1 MFMIPSGVKRILEKH
16 QVMPDQ
22 RILVALSGGADS
34 MALLNVLL
42 MLGYNCEAAHC
53 NFHLRGDESDEDE
66 RFVADYCRK
75 KQVPLH
81 IKHFDTEEESGQKGI
96 SIEMAARELRY
107 QWFWELV
114 EKMGFHQLATG
125 HHGDDMI
132 ETFFLNLARGT
143 GVRGLRGMR
152 ECNDTLLRPLL
163 AFRREEIEKWCYQ
176 NQIPFRT
183 DSSNLDTAYQ
193 RNFIRHNIL
202 PEMEKLNP
210 SFFSTM
216 QRNFKNIDD
225 VWQVFLNHMEELKQ
239 ELLAREGEHMLIPIR
254 LIREHPQ
261 REVVLFEILRPYGFN
276 GATISEIIESFEGI
290 PGKQFFSQNYRLVR
304 DRYNLILLPRD
315 TEETEM
321 FYIENGQEEVLAGS
335 LSMKL
340 KQYEVNKDFKFSRD
354 PQCIHLDADCIDFPL
369 KVRRWHQGDL
379 FRPLGMEK
387 FKKLSDFFVDEKLSR
402 VEKEQ
407 VWLLL
412 SGEDI
417 AWVVGYRIDDRFKVT
432 KTTENILEIRI

>member
-1 MFMIPSGVKRILEKH
+1 MIPAGVKRILDKH
-16 QVMPDQ
+16 QVTPDQ

-34 MALLNVLL
+34 MALLNAFLT
-42 MLGYNCEAAHC
+42 LGYTCEAAHC

-66 RFVADYCRK
+66 RFVTEYCRE
-75 KQVPLH
+75 KQVPLY
-81 IKHFDTEEESGQKGI
+81 IKHFDTQEEARQKGI
-96 SIEMAARELRY
+96 SIEMAARDLRY

-114 EKMGFHQLATG
+114 EENGFSQLATG

-152 ECNDTLLRPLL
+152 EYRGVLLRPLL
-163 AFRREEIEKWCYQ
+163 AFRREEIEVWCCR
-176 NQIPFRT
+176 NEIPFRT

-193 RNFIRHNIL
+193 RNYIRHNIL
-202 PEMEKLNP
+202 PEMEQLNP

-225 VWQVFLNHMEELKQ
+225 VWQVFMDRVEELKQ
-239 ELLAREGEHMLIPIR
+239 QILAHEGEHMLIPIR
-254 LIREHPQ
+254 LISEHPQ
-261 REVVLFEILRPYGFN
+261 REVVLFEILRPYGFK
-276 GATISEIIESFEGI
+276 GATISEIIESFDGI

-304 DRYNLILLPRD
+304 DRYNLILLPRE
-315 TEETEM
+315 TGEEEM
-321 FYIENGQEEVLAGS
+321 FYIENGLTEVAGPLKMS
-335 LSMKL
+335 I
-340 KQYEVNKDFKFSRD
+340 KQYEANKDFKFSRD
-354 PQCIHLDADCIDFPL
+354 PRCIHLDADCIDFPL
-369 KVRRWHQGDL
+369 KVRHWQQGDL

-402 VEKEQ
+402 VEKDK

-412 SGEDI
+412 SGDDI
-417 AWVVGYRIDDRFKVT
+417 VWVAGHRIDDRFKVT
-432 KTTENILEIRI
+432 NTTKNILEIRV

>member
-1 MFMIPSGVKRILEKH
+1 MIPAGVKRILDKH
-16 QVMPDQ
+16 QVLPDQ

-34 MALLNVLL
+34 MALLNAFLT
-42 MLGYNCEAAHC
+42 LGYTCEAAHC

-66 RFVADYCRK
+66 RFVTEFCCK

-81 IKHFDTEEESGQKGI
+81 IKHFDTQEEALQKGI
-96 SIEMAARELRY
+96 SIEMAARDLRY

-114 EKMGFHQLATG
+114 KEKDFSRLATG

-152 ECNDTLLRPLL
+152 ESRGLLLRPLL
-163 AFRREEIEKWCYQ
+163 AFRREEIEVWCSQ
-176 NQIPFRT
+176 NGIPFRT

-193 RNFIRHNIL
+193 RNHIRHNIL
-202 PEMEKLNP
+202 PEMEKLNS

-225 VWQVFLNHMEELKQ
+225 VWQVFMDRVEELKQ
-239 ELLAREGEHMLIPIR
+239 QILAHEGEHMLIPIR
-254 LIREHPQ
+254 LISGHPQ
-261 REVVLFEILRPYGFN
+261 REVVLFEILRPYGFR
-276 GATISEIIESFEGI
+276 GATISEIIESFDGI
-290 PGKQFFSQNYRLVR
+290 PGKQFFSQDYRLVR
-304 DRYNLILLPRD
+304 DRYNLILLPREAR
-315 TEETEM
+315 EEEM
-321 FYIENGQEEVLAGS
+321 FYIENGQTEVAGS
-335 LSMKL
+335 LKMSI
-340 KQYEVNKDFKFSRD
+340 KQYEANKDFKFSRD
-354 PQCIHLDADCIDFPL
+354 PKCINLDADCIDFPL
-369 KVRRWHQGDL
+369 KVRHWQKGDL

-402 VEKEQ
+402 VEKDK

-412 SGEDI
+412 SGDDI
-417 AWVVGYRIDDRFKVT
+417 VWVVGHRIDDRFKVT
-432 KTTENILEIRI
+432 KTTRNILEIRI